1 MNAEWAIADGNAE
14 TVDLAV
20 TNEAETQRPKST
32 GIIETLTRR
41 FNLRPTDEGAHPWF
55 LLSGLFMVVGCVLLN
70 AAAHQRQD
78 EIGPVL
84 LILAVVTVYEV
95 AVLGIGCR
103 FVGKGRRSGEP
114 RTAREGHQLLG
125 LLVVMTADLT
135 FVFNELSVADLGIG
149 TTLAG
154 LALVWGLTKIGI
166 ATRVAGLRL
175 GGTAW
180 AVVVVSLGLT
190 FGAALVAR
198 AVGGTGRLP
207 EWFGHAVWWPAA
219 GLLAAGLWAFS
230 DPRGAERAA
239 GLHWLR
245 GLILL
250 VPMTSALMHVLA
262 LHWMYHFELEPAYL
276 SPVLLGLSVVI
287 MLRVDRSAP
296 KTRRLA
302 EFCGL
307 IGAVTAMSSRDVWR
321 LELGGLDPIAFTPF
335 RVWLAAAVVG
345 YAVVWWRQRT
355 LGLLLVWPLLGGAA
369 LMGHNLGMILDRVT
383 GMFEQVWR
391 AMRWL
396 APKTLWAWGTIVV
409 GMAFV
414 MLGIGA
420 WTSSR
425 RGGTQP

>member
-1 MNAEWAIADGNAE
+1 MNAEWAIADGNAK

-20 TNEAETQRPKST
+20 TAEGTPQRSGGK

-55 LLSGLFMVVGCVLLN
+55 LLSGLFMVVGCMLLN

-84 LILAVVTVYEV
+84 LILAVVTVYEI

-135 FVFNELSVADLGIG
+135 FVFNELSVADLSIG

-154 LALVWGLTKIGI
+154 LALAWGLIKIGV

-180 AVVVVSLGLT
+180 AVVGLSLGLT
-190 FGAALVAR
+190 FGAALIAR

-207 EWFGHAVWWPAA
+207 EWFGHAVWWASA

-230 DPRGAERAA
+230 DPRGAERAS
-239 GLHWLR
+239 GLRWLR

-250 VPMTSALMHVLA
+250 VPMTSALLHVLA
-262 LHWMYHFELEPAYL
+262 LHWMYDFALESAYL
-276 SPVLLGLSVVI
+276 SPMLLGLSVVI

-307 IGAVTAMSSRDVWR
+307 MGAVTAMMSRDVWR
-321 LELGGLDPIAFTPF
+321 LDLGVLDPIAVTPF
-335 RVWLAAAVVG
+335 RLWLAAAVLG
-345 YAVVWWRQRT
+345 YALVWWRQRT
-355 LGLLLVWPLLGGAA
+355 LGLLLVWPMLGGAA
-369 LMGHNLGMILDRVT
+369 VLGHNLGEIIERLS
-383 GMFEQVWR
+383 GMAEQVWR
-391 AMRWL
+391 VLRWL
-396 APKTLWAWGTIVV
+396 APKTLWAWGTVVV
-409 GMAFV
+409 GLAFV
-414 MLGIGA
+414 MLGVGT
-420 WTSSR
+420 WTSSKR
-425 RGGTQP
+425 DEARP